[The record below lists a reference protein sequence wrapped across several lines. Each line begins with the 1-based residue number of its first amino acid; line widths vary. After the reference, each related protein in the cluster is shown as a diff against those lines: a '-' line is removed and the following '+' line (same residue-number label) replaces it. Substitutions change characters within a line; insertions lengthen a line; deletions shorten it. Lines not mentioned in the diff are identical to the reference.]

1 MKKFLFALLL
11 TFLILS
17 TVSCGNVDSEAVTES
32 PIESL
37 GNSPSVSQEIS
48 TEKETDVG
56 NDKLSDEEL
65 SDEEL
70 SALVWEEAER
80 CGYNVYDT
88 NDIKRVSLDSR
99 KPTIDLPKT
108 LSEIKKNDGMAST
121 RFVFKGSK
129 MADTDS
135 LAKVAEYETPL
146 LSKSPEALHNMQLA
160 NETLNGLIM
169 EENEEFSFIFF
180 LGAQTT
186 ERGYQEATVFVHDDK
201 TGEVKEEKAVGG
213 GICQVSST
221 LHAACLAMNLNI
233 TERHAHSKKVRYIE
247 EGLDAA
253 IAGEYYDLKFIN
265 NYTGK
270 IALFF
275 TMEDGY
281 ERVEIYSAQ

>member
-56 NDKLSDEEL
+56 NDKL

-160 NETLNGLIM
+160 NETLNGLIV

-180 LGAQTT
+180 LGAQTA